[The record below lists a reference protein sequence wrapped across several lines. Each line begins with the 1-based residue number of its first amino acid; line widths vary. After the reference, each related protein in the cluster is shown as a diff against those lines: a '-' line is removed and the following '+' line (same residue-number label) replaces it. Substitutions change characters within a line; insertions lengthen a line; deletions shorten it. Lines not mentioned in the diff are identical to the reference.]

1 MYVYGSLLCMGHYD
15 PSAPDVPVLHT
26 GEFVLTHVLKVAES
40 LARWGCEV
48 FIISRRMRG
57 QRKYERLSERI
68 ETRRI
73 YRGLVLPIGGT
84 GRSGSGEK
92 RKSFK

>member
-40 LARWGCEV
+40 GGG
-48 FIISRRMRG
+48 RMRG
-57 QRKYERLSERI
+57 QHKWEKY
-68 ETRRI
+68 
-73 YRGLVLPIGGT
+73 
-84 GRSGSGEK
+84 SGELQTIL
-92 RKSFK
+92 SSLV